1 MLSETSSPNSGTL
14 FSYLGKN
21 TDSKTSSS
29 FSLKSSP
36 IIVIDFTSSLFP
48 HTDYKSETFIT
59 EEAFRKEKK
68 ISELSQEISKMLEE
82 IIREK
87 NLQEEIDKEELLN
100 SIMAIFRTFT
110 LRQLEI
116 SNDELY
122 KRIKDIVLWESLFGI
137 LNELSPEEV
146 KDFEEMVKRRPLF
159 K

>member
-1 MLSETSSPNSGTL
+1 MLNETASPNSGTL
-14 FSYLGKN
+14 FSLVGK
-21 TDSKTSSS
+21 TRDSKTSSS

-36 IIVIDFTSSLFP
+36 IIVIDFTSSVFP
-48 HTDYKSETFIT
+48 HTDHKNETFIT

-68 ISELSQEISKMLEE
+68 IAELSQEISKMLDE

-87 NLQEEIDKEELLN
+87 NLQGEIDKEELLN
-100 SIMAIFRTFT
+100 SIMTIFRTFT

-137 LNELSPEEV
+137 LNELSPEDV

>member
-1 MLSETSSPNSGTL
+1 MLSETASPNSGTL

-21 TDSKTSSS
+21 TDSKTFSS

-59 EEAFRKEKK
+59 GEAFRKEKK
-68 ISELSQEISKMLEE
+68 ISELSQEVSKMLEE

-87 NLQEEIDKEELLN
+87 NLQGEIDKEELLN
-100 SIMAIFRTFT
+100 SIMAVFRTFT
-110 LRQLEI
+110 LRQLKI